1 MTTRQRLLNRLGEIE
16 QELQD
21 FTDEMA
27 AISEQNLKKSDNEY
41 NGWVHNNFFEKDMSW
56 VSPIEVSTTT
66 YIRELEKAVSYL
78 TAKNQV
84 KVVMTMLPNPC
95 AEVLWLNESEFEK
108 LKNDGDIVVCPKC
121 GSWVCKKNTVFCV
134 CGHHFECSSDILEM
148 PRENGVIERHIRT
161 GPHSRKHELVI
172 DGKTYPA
179 EYRLVP
185 YDNETES

>member
-1 MTTRQRLLNRLGEIE
+1 MTRRQRLLNRLSEIE
-16 QELQD
+16 KELQD

-27 AISEQNLKKSDNEY
+27 AISEENLQKSDSEY
-41 NGWVHNNFFEKDMSW
+41 NGWVHNNFFERDMSLF
-56 VSPIEVSTTT
+56 SPIEVYTTA

-84 KVVMTMLPNPC
+84 KVVMTMFPNPC
-95 AEVLWLNESEFEK
+95 AEVVWLGETEFEK
-108 LKNDGDIVVCPKC
+108 LKESGDIVVCPKC
-121 GSWVCKKNTVFCV
+121 GSWVYKKNTVFCV
-134 CGHHFECSSDILEM
+134 CGHHFESKSDVLEM
-148 PRENGVIERHIRT
+148 TREDGVIERHIRT

-172 DGKTYPA
+172 AGKTCPA